1 MSAGPPDAG
10 LPRAESPA
18 ADSTAAD
25 STAADVSAAD
35 VTAADVTAEKH
46 PPAGPLVVSL
56 VPRSFEA
63 LGRALEGGACSGA
76 DVVELRLDHLA
87 TEVERD
93 PAGLRSLMER
103 AGRPVIAAVHGAEGF
118 GAFAG
123 EVGER
128 RELLRAAASAGA
140 SFVDVDE
147 RFARE
152 VGELGA
158 ARIISTHRAARTGSE
173 LDALAAGLDA
183 LSEPGR
189 DLVKVAPAAAT
200 AAEGVELLHW
210 LGERE
215 PGTTVA
221 VSTGAPGSFTRL
233 LAPAF
238 GGALTFAAPSQ
249 VPGADLALAAPGQLS
264 VDHVRAV
271 WPGSPPSTGTGVA
284 LVCGDP
290 ISHSAGPVVHGA
302 ALAATGV
309 DGVLAPTLAS
319 PEEVL
324 GLGARLVGLS
334 VTAPYKVEAMGIVG
348 EASSAARAIGAL
360 NTIEVGAG
368 GAERGSN
375 TDAPAIRAALEASGV
390 ELQGAAALVV
400 GAGGAARAAVHA
412 LREAGARVTVAAR
425 RVEAAAAL
433 SGDRA
438 VSLEALSDLDG
449 EAPRVIVHATPL
461 GAAGS
466 GSDPASAEN
475 PGVADRGEAPIPS
488 ALLTPGVTVLDA
500 VYRPRRTGLLR
511 LAASRG
517 AVTVEGAEWFL
528 QQAWLQH
535 LRLFR
540 HGYAARYGTAG
551 PPAEVVTAAA
561 AAMGRA
567 LDAWLEGDA
576 R

>member
-1 MSAGPPDAG
+1 MSAGSPDAG
-10 LPRAESPA
+10 LPGGDP
-18 ADSTAAD
+18 TAAE
-25 STAADVSAAD
+25 
-35 VTAADVTAEKH
+35 VTAAEVAPAEATAAEVTAAGAL
-46 PPAGPLVVSL
+46 PAGPLVVSL
-56 VPRSFEA
+56 LPRSFEA

-87 TEVERD
+87 GEVDRD
-93 PAGLRSLMER
+93 PAGLRSLMVR
-103 AGRPVIAAVHGAEGF
+103 VGRPVIAAVHGEEGF
-118 GAFAG
+118 GVFAG
-123 EVGER
+123 GVGER
-128 RELLRAAASAGA
+128 RELLLAAASAGA

-158 ARIISTHRAARTGSE
+158 ARIISTHRAARTGAE
-173 LDALAAGLDA
+173 LDALAARLDA
-183 LSEPGR
+183 LAEPCR
-189 DLVKVAPAAAT
+189 DLVKVAPAAET
-200 AAEGVELLHW
+200 AAQGVELLRW
-210 LGERE
+210 LGQRD

-221 VSTGAPGSFTRL
+221 VSTGVPGSFTRL

-238 GGALTFAAPSQ
+238 GGALTFAAPAP
-249 VPGADLALAAPGQLS
+249 VPGADLGLAAPGQLS

-271 WPGSPPSTGTGVA
+271 WPGSGPSTGTDVA

-290 ISHSAGPVVHGA
+290 IGHSAGPVVHGA
-302 ALAATGV
+302 ALAVTGV

-319 PEEVL
+319 PAEAL
-324 GLGARLVGLS
+324 GLGSRLVGLS
-334 VTAPYKVEAMGIVG
+334 VTAPYKVAAMGLVG

-375 TDAPAIRAALEASGV
+375 SDAPAVRAALEASGV
-390 ELQGAAALVV
+390 DLRGAAALVV

-412 LREAGARVTVAAR
+412 LQEAGASVTVAAR

-449 EAPRVIVHATPL
+449 EVPRVIVHATPL
-461 GAAGS
+461 GTEAS
-466 GSDPASAEN
+466 GHAPSATKP
-475 PGVADRGEAPIPS
+475 PGMADRSEAPIPL

-500 VYRPRRTGLLR
+500 VYRPRRTRLLR

-535 LRLFR
+535 LRIFR
-540 HGYAARYGTAG
+540 RGYAARYGATG
-551 PPAEVVTAAA
+551 PPPAVVTAAK
-561 AAMGRA
+561 AAMARA